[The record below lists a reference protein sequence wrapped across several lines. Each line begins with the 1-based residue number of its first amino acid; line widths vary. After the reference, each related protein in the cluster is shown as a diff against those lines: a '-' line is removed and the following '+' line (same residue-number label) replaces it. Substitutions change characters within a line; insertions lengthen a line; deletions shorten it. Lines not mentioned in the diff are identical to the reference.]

1 MRYII
6 RGQAGMAD
14 DGQGETTLRQLPNL
28 RCRPHNRSI
37 AGDTMKKFMFIA
49 GLALMTS
56 MTATAQDVMDDGS
69 KVVLPLEAQS
79 CVLPT
84 APPPIPDPPV
94 KEDMLKAQKHV
105 KQFQADM
112 EVYRTCINKDA
123 ESGNLTK
130 GNILA
135 ITNAHDYSVDME
147 TRVAD
152 MFNEALHTYKAN
164 LAKE

>member
-6 RGQAGMAD
+6 RGQAEKAD
-14 DGQGETTLRQLPNL
+14 DWEGESTLRQLPNV
-28 RCRPHNRSI
+28 RCRPHNRLL

-56 MTATAQDVMDDGS
+56 MTATAQDVMEDGS

-94 KEDMLKAQKHV
+94 KEDLITAQKHI

-112 EVYRTCINKDA
+112 AVYRACINKDA
-123 ESGNLTK
+123 ESGTLTQGNL
-130 GNILA
+130 LA

-147 TRVAD
+147 TRVAE
-152 MFNEALHTYKAN
+152 MFNAALRTYKASQTTQ
-164 LAKE
+164 